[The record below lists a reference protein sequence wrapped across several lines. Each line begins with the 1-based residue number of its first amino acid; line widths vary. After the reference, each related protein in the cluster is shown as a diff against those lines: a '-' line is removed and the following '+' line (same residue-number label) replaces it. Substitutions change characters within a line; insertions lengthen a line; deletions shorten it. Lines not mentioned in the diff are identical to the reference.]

1 MLSISDNP
9 ICFKQAG
16 VILMNLRTRMG
27 KYMSDN
33 NNYFTPDDD
42 DEDEDFG
49 FIDFEDDYPALD
61 DDNSDYERQSSEG
74 RRFNTYN
81 DDDDYGS
88 NNSSHH
94 SAGTRFNTYDDDDD
108 YDDYDDEPLDSSK
121 DYQSSK
127 GFFSFLFSE
136 VLSLVKIV
144 VIAVV
149 FALVFTNFIIIN
161 AEVPSGSMRDTIW
174 EGDRLFGFR
183 LAYKFSEPKRGDI
196 IIFKFPDDETQNY
209 VKRVIGLPNDIVQ
222 IKNGRVYINGEE
234 LDEPYIKEY
243 IYDDGE
249 THTYIV
255 PDGCYFMLGDNRNN
269 SKDSRYWVNTF
280 VKKEKIVA
288 KVVVRYYSGEKS
300 KIDFSLVK

>member
-16 VILMNLRTRMG
+16 VILMNLCTRMG

-33 NNYFTPDDD
+33 NNYYTPDDD
-42 DEDEDFG
+42 DEDFG
-49 FIDFEDDYPALD
+49 FIDFEDDYPAD
-61 DDNSDYERQSSEG
+61 DEDYTDERPSSG
-74 RRFNTYN
+74 SRRFNTY
-81 DDDDYGS
+81 DDDDDS
-88 NNSSHH
+88 NNNSHH
-94 SAGTRFNTYDDDDD
+94 SGATLFNTYDDDDD
-108 YDDYDDEPLDSSK
+108 YDDYDYDEPVDSSK

-234 LDEPYIKEY
+234 LDEPYIKDY
-243 IYDDGE
+243 ILDDGE
-249 THTYIV
+249 TYTYIV
-255 PDGCYFMLGDNRNN
+255 PEDSYFMLGDNRNN

>member
-1 MLSISDNP
+1 VLSISDNP

-16 VILMNLRTRMG
+16 VILMNLCTRMG

-42 DEDEDFG
+42 DEDFG
-49 FIDFEDDYPALD
+49 FIDFEDDYQA
-61 DDNSDYERQSSEG
+61 
-74 RRFNTYN
+74 
-81 DDDDYGS
+81 DDDDYTDERLSSGS
-88 NNSSHH
+88 R
-94 SAGTRFNTYDDDDD
+94 RFNTYDDDDD
-108 YDDYDDEPLDSSK
+108 YDDYDDDEPVDSSK

-234 LDEPYIKEY
+234 LDEPYIKDY
-243 IYDDGE
+243 ILDDGE
-249 THTYIV
+249 TYTYIV
-255 PDGCYFMLGDNRNN
+255 PEDSYFMLGDNRNN

>member
-42 DEDEDFG
+42 DEDFG
-49 FIDFEDDYPALD
+49 FIDFEDDYPAD
-61 DDNSDYERQSSEG
+61 DDDYTDERPSSG
-74 RRFNTYN
+74 SRRFNTY
-81 DDDDYGS
+81 DDDDDS
-88 NNSSHH
+88 NNNSHH
-94 SAGTRFNTYDDDDD
+94 SGATLFNTYDDDDD
-108 YDDYDDEPLDSSK
+108 YDDDDEPVDSSK

-183 LAYKFSEPKRGDI
+183 LAYKFSEPKRGNI

-234 LDEPYIKEY
+234 LDEPYIKDY
-243 IYDDGE
+243 ILDDGE
-249 THTYIV
+249 TYTYIV
-255 PDGCYFMLGDNRNN
+255 PEDSYFMLGDNRNN

>member
-1 MLSISDNP
+1 
-9 ICFKQAG
+9 
-16 VILMNLRTRMG
+16 MG

-42 DEDEDFG
+42 DEDFG

-81 DDDDYGS
+81 DDDDY
-88 NNSSHH
+88 
-94 SAGTRFNTYDDDDD
+94 DE
-108 YDDYDDEPLDSSK
+108 DYDDEPVDSSK
-121 DYQSSK
+121 DYQSSN

-136 VLSLVKIV
+136 VLSIVKIV

-209 VKRVIGLPNDIVQ
+209 VKRIIGLPNDIVQ

-234 LDEPYIKEY
+234 LDEPYIKDY
-243 IYDDGE
+243 ILDDGE
-249 THTYIV
+249 TYTYIV
-255 PDGCYFMLGDNRNN
+255 PEDSYFMLGDNRNN

>member
-1 MLSISDNP
+1 VLSISDNP

-42 DEDEDFG
+42 DKDFG
-49 FIDFEDDYPALD
+49 FIDFEDDYPAD
-61 DDNSDYERQSSEG
+61 DDDYTDERPSSG
-74 RRFNTYN
+74 SRRFNTY
-81 DDDDYGS
+81 DDDDDS
-88 NNSSHH
+88 NNNSHH
-94 SAGTRFNTYDDDDD
+94 SGATLFNTYDDDDD
-108 YDDYDDEPLDSSK
+108 YDDEPVDSSK

-234 LDEPYIKEY
+234 LDEPYIKDY
-243 IYDDGE
+243 ILDDGE
-249 THTYIV
+249 TYTYIV
-255 PDGCYFMLGDNRNN
+255 PEDSYFMLGDNRNN

>member
-42 DEDEDFG
+42 DEDFG
-49 FIDFEDDYPALD
+49 FIDFEDDYPA
-61 DDNSDYERQSSEG
+61 
-74 RRFNTYN
+74 
-81 DDDDYGS
+81 DDDDYTDERPSSGS
-88 NNSSHH
+88 R
-94 SAGTRFNTYDDDDD
+94 RFNTYDDDDD
-108 YDDYDDEPLDSSK
+108 SNNNSHHSGATLFNTYDDDEPVDSSK

-234 LDEPYIKEY
+234 LDEPYIKDY
-243 IYDDGE
+243 ILDDGE
-249 THTYIV
+249 TYTYIV
-255 PDGCYFMLGDNRNN
+255 PEDSYFMLGDNRNN